1 MEIKKD
7 INKECQRIGLNILV
21 HRRELHM
28 TQNELAELSGI
39 SRGHISA
46 IERGRTNFRIEV
58 IIAISKALGVD
69 YQELLR

>member
-7 INKECQRIGLNILV
+7 INKECQRIGLNILI

-28 TQNELAELSGI
+28 KQNDLAELSGI